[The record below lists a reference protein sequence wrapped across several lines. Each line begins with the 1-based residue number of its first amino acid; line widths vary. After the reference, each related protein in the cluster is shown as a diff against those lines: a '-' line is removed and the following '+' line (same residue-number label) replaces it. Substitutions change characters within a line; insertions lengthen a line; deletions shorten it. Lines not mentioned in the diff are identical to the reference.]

1 MDTTTL
7 ASCVA
12 QAHTSGWSEFDALHV
27 DNKEIKE
34 DSFADGGVMVWE
46 VRCGLS
52 VLRITFDQHVL
63 LIVPWCDVRLD
74 RCRPQWHLLGKRR
87 ISELN
92 SIAMRM
98 ISIEFLRVILQSA
111 AIPARSNHRR

>member
-52 VLRITFDQHVL
+52 VLRN
-63 LIVPWCDVRLD
+63 
-74 RCRPQWHLLGKRR
+74 HL
-87 ISELN
+87 
-92 SIAMRM
+92 
-98 ISIEFLRVILQSA
+98 
-111 AIPARSNHRR
+111 